1 MKQVRVEAEH
11 TAEQKEKHMQRRMRN
26 STIQT
31 QRGERRRGGGVQTEA
46 EEPGAG
52 QTGRAL

>member
-31 QRGERRRGGGVQTEA
+31 QRGERRRGGGA
-46 EEPGAG
+46 N
-52 QTGRAL
+52 